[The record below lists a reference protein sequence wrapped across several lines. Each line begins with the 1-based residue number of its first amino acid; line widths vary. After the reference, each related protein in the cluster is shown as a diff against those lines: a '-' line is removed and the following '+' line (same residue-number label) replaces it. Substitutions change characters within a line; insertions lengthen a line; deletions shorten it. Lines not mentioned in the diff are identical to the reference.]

1 MALTIFRAGESID
14 VGDIVAVTS
23 DSVARKAVVGNATRF
38 KAIGVAI
45 TSGTPSAPFQVI
57 VDGEVHTFSGLT
69 PGDFLYLSNTAGGY
83 YTSYYPIVS
92 GISDTLY
99 GSANVA
105 PFARAI
111 STSGVVLQPST
122 SLLAD
127 VGTPYIATE
136 DTPTEGIYTILTE
149 DGSIIEQEG

>member
-1 MALTIFRAGESID
+1 MALTIFRAGESIN

-23 DSVARKAVVGNATRF
+23 DSVASKAVVGDATRF
-38 KAIGVAI
+38 KAVGVAV
-45 TSGTPSAPFQVI
+45 SPGAPSAPFQVV
-57 VDGEVHTFSGLT
+57 VDGEVHTFSGLV
-69 PGDFLYLSNTAGGY
+69 PGDFLYLSNTPGGY

-111 STSGVVLQPST
+111 STSGVVLQPSLA
-122 SLLAD
+122 LLAS
-127 VGTPYIATE
+127 VGDSYIVTE

>member
-23 DSVARKAVVGNATRF
+23 NSVARKAVVGDATRF
-38 KAIGVAI
+38 KAVGVALS
-45 TSGTPSAPFQVI
+45 SGSLHAPVQVV

-69 PGDFLYLSNTAGGY
+69 PGDYLYLSNSPGGY
-83 YTSYYPIVS
+83 YTSYYPMVS
-92 GISDTLY
+92 GLNDTLY
-99 GSANVA
+99 GSANIA
-105 PFARAI
+105 AFARAT

-122 SLLAD
+122 SVLAD
-127 VGTPYIATE
+127 VSTPYIVTE
-136 DTPTEGIYTILTE
+136 DSPVEGIYTILTE

>member
-1 MALTIFRAGESID
+1 VALTVFRAGENINA
-14 VGDIVAVTS
+14 GDIVAVTS
-23 DSVARKAVVGNATRF
+23 NSVARKAVVGDATRF
-38 KAIGVAI
+38 KAVGVAI
-45 TSGTPSAPFQVI
+45 TSGPAGSPFQVI
-57 VDGEVHTFSGLT
+57 VDGEVHTFSGLV
-69 PGDFLYLSNTAGGY
+69 PGDFLYLSNTPGSY

-92 GISDTLY
+92 GLSDTLY

-111 STSGVVLQPST
+111 STSGAVLQPST

-127 VGTPYIATE
+127 VGAAYIVTE
-136 DTPTEGIYTILTE
+136 DTPIEGIYTILTE

>member
-1 MALTIFRAGESID
+1 MALTIFRAGENID

-23 DSVARKAVVGNATRF
+23 DSVARKAVVGDATRF

-45 TSGTPSAPFQVI
+45 SAGTTGAPFQVV
-57 VDGEVHTFSGLT
+57 VDGEVHTFSGLV
-69 PGDFLYLSNTAGGY
+69 PGDFLYLSNTAGSY

-111 STSGVVLQPST
+111 SSSGVVLQPSI

-136 DTPTEGIYTILTE
+136 DTPVEGIYTILTE

>member
-1 MALTIFRAGESID
+1 MALTIFRAGESIS
-14 VGDIVAVTS
+14 VGDVVAVTS
-23 DSVARKAVVGNATRF
+23 DSVARKAVVGDATRF
-38 KAIGVAI
+38 KAVGVAV
-45 TSGTPSAPFQVI
+45 GSAETGKPLEVI
-57 VDGEVHTFSGLT
+57 VDGEVHTFSGLV
-69 PGDFLYLSNTAGGY
+69 PGDFLYLSNTAGSY
-83 YTSYYPIVS
+83 YTSFYPIVS

-111 STSGVVLQPST
+111 STSGVVLQPSA

-127 VGTPYIATE
+127 VGVPYIATE
-136 DTPTEGIYTILTE
+136 DTPIEGIYTILTE

>member
-1 MALTIFRAGESID
+1 VALTIFRAGESID
-14 VGDIVAVTS
+14 VGDVVAVTS
-23 DSVARKAVVGNATRF
+23 DSVARKAVVGDATRF
-38 KAIGVAI
+38 KAVGVAL
-45 TSGTPSAPFQVI
+45 SAGAAGAPFQVI
-57 VDGEVHTFSGLT
+57 VDGEAHTFSGLT
-69 PGDFLYLSNTAGGY
+69 PGDFLYLSNTAGSY
-83 YTSYYPIVS
+83 YTSYFPIAS

-136 DTPTEGIYTILTE
+136 GTPTEGIYTILTE
-149 DGSIIEQEG
+149 AGSIIEQEG

>member
-1 MALTIFRAGESID
+1 MALTIFRAGESIN
-14 VGDIVAVTS
+14 VGDVVAVTS
-23 DSVARKAVVGNATRF
+23 NSVARKAVVGDATRF

-45 TSGTPSAPFQVI
+45 SSAVPSAPFQVV
-57 VDGEVHTFSGLT
+57 VDGEVHTFSGLV
-69 PGDFLYLSNTAGGY
+69 PGDFLYLSNTPGSY

-127 VGTPYIATE
+127 VGAAYIVTE
-136 DTPTEGIYTILTE
+136 DTPVEGIYTILTE
-149 DGSIIEQEG
+149 DGAIIEQEG